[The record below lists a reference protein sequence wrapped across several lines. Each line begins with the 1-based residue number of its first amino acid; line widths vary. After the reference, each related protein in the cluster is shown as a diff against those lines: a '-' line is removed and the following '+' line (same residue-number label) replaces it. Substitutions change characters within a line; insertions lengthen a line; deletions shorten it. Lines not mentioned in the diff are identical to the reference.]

1 MGIEDDDGR
10 ITFYYSREDRL
21 KKASPAVQKL
31 NDPDPP
37 RKTSL
42 FRTLTS
48 SRPLTYLFIS
58 VITLSVAIIAVSLF
72 IGSENTR
79 VIGNNALTVSI
90 LSSGGKSYITVI
102 KTAKSADAYTG
113 TVNIAVSLPEE
124 DSPIEVHQDY
134 FTLETEEVIRFIV
147 PFTGKKLLVLI
158 EAGAER
164 AMFTISV

>member
-1 MGIEDDDGR
+1 MSIEDDDGR
-10 ITFYYSREDRL
+10 ITYYYSREQRL

-31 NDPDPP
+31 NNPDPA
-37 RKTSL
+37 RKPSL

-48 SRPLTYLFIS
+48 TRPLTYLFIS
-58 VITLSVAIIAVSLF
+58 VITLSVAIVAVSFF

-90 LSSGGKSYITVI
+90 LSSGGKSYVTIT
-102 KTAKSADAYTG
+102 KTAKTNAAYTG

-124 DSPIEVHQDY
+124 DSPIEVQQIF
-134 FTLETEEVIRFIV
+134 FTLEKEEAIRFIV
-147 PFTGKKLLVLI
+147 PFTGKKMLVLI

-164 AMFTISV
+164 AMFKVSV

>member
-10 ITFYYSREDRL
+10 ITFYYSREQRL
-21 KKASPAVQKL
+21 KNASPAVQKL

-42 FRTLTS
+42 FRTLTAT
-48 SRPLTYLFIS
+48 RPLTYLFIS
-58 VITLSVAIIAVSLF
+58 VITISVAIIAVSLF

-102 KTAKSADAYTG
+102 KNAKSADAYTG
-113 TVNIAVSLPEE
+113 EVSIIVSLPDE
-124 DSPIEVHQDY
+124 DLPIGGERVF
-134 FTLETEEVIRFIV
+134 FTLEAEEVFRFIV
-147 PFTGKKLLVLI
+147 PFTGKKMHVVI